1 MHPSKG
7 GVCEGASAGAVLS
20 VVPPDIGDTRSA
32 MKVTTDDASE
42 LERVLRDVQE
52 QQRTP
57 KAKHEG
63 YGREL
68 VPFFQPGLDTINSQL
83 VTFPKKGSTEGKDVD
98 GKSNKGK
105 TKTKKEENGSENY
118 KDGGDPNRKKKGG
131 NGTKTYNPAAG
142 ANGTPSSGKTTTN
155 AKRGPAFAGPAFS
168 QSPEPE
174 DLPMPTEALL
184 RGNPRQPQKKSST
197 DANQVGKTKE
207 GKASEDRNRP
217 DSHTD
222 LSMELKSMLQVGLK
236 QP

>member
-1 MHPSKG
+1 
-7 GVCEGASAGAVLS
+7 
-20 VVPPDIGDTRSA
+20 

-68 VPFFQPGLDTINSQL
+68 VPFFQPGLDTINTQL
-83 VTFPKKGSTEGKDVD
+83 VTFPKKGSTEGKEIDC
-98 GKSNKGK
+98 KSNKGK
-105 TKTKKEENGSENY
+105 TKTKKEENGSETNN
-118 KDGGDPNRKKKGG
+118 DNADPNRKKKGG
-131 NGTKTYNPAAG
+131 NGTKANNPAG

-184 RGNPRQPQKKSST
+184 VGNPRQAQKKSST
-197 DANQVGKTKE
+197 DANHVGKTKE
-207 GKASEDRNRP
+207 EKASEDRNRANP
-217 DSHTD
+217 HTD
-222 LSMELKSMLQVGLK
+222 LSMELKSMLQVGFK